1 MLQNY
6 LHQLTKHP
14 FLCTL
19 LDYFLACSHRVNCQH
34 ESNKKLCICKN
45 WNSFVQYK
53 MPFHCLTTACAQRRR
68 EENMYGSFTNDVNQ
82 RFGFIDSPH
91 LQSREY
97 FIVQDPPYLLYWTSL
112 VNDPTEP
119 HYDFSYMSHWLST
132 KLTFFRMEEDRHKA
146 MLSIISR
153 LFVSGTLHTILLMIN
168 IIRIWATKNKNGY
181 R

>member
-1 MLQNY
+1 MIFFLLQNY

-45 WNSFVQYK
+45 WNSCVQYK

-97 FIVQDPPYLLYWTSL
+97 SSRPSLPSILDLTCKRLHWTSL
-112 VNDPTEP
+112 RFLTYESLTE
-119 HYDFSYMSHWLST
+119 YKAYI
-132 KLTFFRMEEDRHKA
+132 FFGWRKTDIKQCCR
-146 MLSIISR
+146 
-153 LFVSGTLHTILLMIN
+153 
-168 IIRIWATKNKNGY
+168 
-181 R
+181 